1 MKDAESSFLLNH
13 RNYQLKS
20 TTGDFQDFLLLYS
33 VLLGEVWFCGQ
44 KYGCIKPFPNPHQA
58 PKTRWKNSETRCRTP
73 LLHHL
78 MPGRLL
84 GWCWVVTEGGIP
96 AGHYDLTPKASL
108 AGVSGTMRRHQA
120 LRGLY
125 LHLPHQKHPEVFET
139 QVLHFIRAH
148 TRRR

>member
-58 PKTRWKNSETRCRTP
+58 PKTRWKNSETRWVSSPTP
-73 LLHHL
+73 PHAGEALRLMLGGDWGWNPCWTLWLDSQSKPGWGLWHH
-78 MPGRLL
+78 
-84 GWCWVVTEGGIP
+84 E
-96 AGHYDLTPKASL
+96 KAS
-108 AGVSGTMRRHQA
+108 GFEGA
-120 LRGLY
+120 LPPSSPSKTPWGLWNPSSALY
-125 LHLPHQKHPEVFET
+125 QSTH
-139 QVLHFIRAH
+139 
-148 TRRR
+148 